1 MKDINKQDY
10 HEHTEYSG
18 FSEIARFIKCE
29 AEAMSKRKKKVTN
42 DMLIGMFVDA
52 YYDVELEQFKEDN
65 QEIFKKDGEL
75 KAPFVKA
82 VDIIKRIDRDT
93 EFKKLITGERQV
105 IFTGRIVGVDIKIKI
120 DSYFK
125 DRMIVDNKVLRDC
138 ESYYDVDKEDRKDFY
153 YKFRYDIQAYVY
165 SEIVKQKT
173 GNLLPFI
180 LAVATKEEE
189 PDLRV
194 FKFTDELLSETKTE
208 VQRKLV
214 RMQEL
219 KNKIE
224 KPIRCGHC
232 NYCKSTR
239 KIVKDEFEML
249 S

>member
-1 MKDINKQDY
+1 MNKINKQDY

-29 AEAMSKRKKKVTN
+29 AEAMSKRKMKVTN
-42 DMLIGMFVDA
+42 DMLIGMYVDA
-52 YYDVELEQFKEDN
+52 YYDDELEQFKEDHT
-65 QEIFKKDGEL
+65 ELFKKDGEL

-82 VDIIKRIDRDT
+82 DNIVDRIERDE
-93 EFKKLITGERQV
+93 EFKRLITGERQV
-105 IFTGRIVGVDIKIKI
+105 IFTGKIVGVDIKIKI

-125 DRMIVDNKVLRDC
+125 DKMIVDNKVLRDY
-138 ESYYDVDKEDRKDFY
+138 EEIWLDGEKVGFY
-153 YKFRYDIQAYVY
+153 NRFRYDIQAYVY
-165 SEIVKQKT
+165 SEIVKQNIGK
-173 GNLLPFI
+173 LLPFV

-189 PDLRV
+189 PDLAV
-194 FKFTDELLSETKTE
+194 FKFSDEILKETKKE
-208 VQRKLV
+208 VLRKLV

-219 KNKIE
+219 KSKIK